1 MERLL
6 KGQPWSGHLQSAPDG
21 GPVSPTKLIFTLTLG
36 LLVAGGLIGF
46 FLGVWDAVP
55 KPDYQGTG
63 VVVSLLPPP
72 SSLHAT
78 RPVIIIHHEPIP
90 GLMEEAMSMPFI
102 AASTRLLEG
111 RRPGDRVSF
120 GIKVTPESLLVV
132 SLERV
137 EPDRTR

>member
-1 MERLL
+1 MLT
-6 KGQPWSGHLQSAPDG
+6 GQPWSGHFQSAPDG
-21 GPVSPTKLIFTLTLG
+21 GSVSSTKLVVTLTLG

-46 FLGVWDAVP
+46 FLGVWDAGP
-55 KPDYQGTG
+55 RSDYQGTG

-72 SSLHAT
+72 STLHAT

-111 RRPGDRVSF
+111 LRPGDRVKF
-120 GIKVTPESLLVV
+120 RMQVTPEALLVV
-132 SLERV
+132 SLERM
-137 EPDRTR
+137 EPARNR